1 MAQEPTTEEVK
12 RIVPREVRSPRS
24 AAIAGIVF
32 SLLIAASMIL
42 LYRNVLTS
50 PADVGDEWLESWK
63 GAATVVLVLVP
74 FAGIAFLWFTG
85 VIRDLV
91 GDREDR
97 FFATVFLGSGI
108 ILVVMMYT
116 WAAAVGAILGTY
128 AATAQISVD
137 FDVYVFGLTFMDQ
150 IIGSYFL
157 RMAAVYMLSISSLWT
172 RAHVVPRWLTIVS
185 YIVGLSFLLFA
196 SALRWARFMFPAWVL
211 LVSIYILILNYRST
225 HSEESDG
232 QLPLDWSA

>member
-1 MAQEPTTEEVK
+1 MTHNGLIKDAE
-12 RIVPREVRSPRS
+12 RMVPHQVRSPRS

-32 SLLIAASMIL
+32 SGLIAASMIL
-42 LYRNVLTS
+42 LYSNVRAS
-50 PADVGDEWLESWK
+50 PVDVGDEWLESWS

-97 FFATVFLGSGI
+97 FFATVFFGSGI

-116 WAAAVGAILGTY
+116 WAAAVGAILSTY
-128 AATAQISVD
+128 AATAHISVD
-137 FDVYVFGLTFMDQ
+137 KDVYIFGLTFMDQ

-157 RMAAVYMLSISSLWT
+157 RMGAVYMLSISSLWT
-172 RAHVVPRWLTIVS
+172 RARVVPRWLTIVS
-185 YIVGLSFLLFA
+185 YVVGLSFLLFA
-196 SALRWARFMFPAWVL
+196 SWLRWARFMFPAWVL
-211 LVSIYILILNYRST
+211 LVSIYILVQNYRST
-225 HSEESDG
+225 HDREG
-232 QLPLDWSA
+232 QGEMPLDLST

>member
-1 MAQEPTTEEVK
+1 MTQGTPAEEAQRLVG
-12 RIVPREVRSPRS
+12 RQVRSPRS

-42 LYRNVLTS
+42 LYSNVLAS
-50 PADVGDEWLESWK
+50 PADVGDEWLESWS

-97 FFATVFLGSGI
+97 FFATVFFGSGI
-108 ILVVMMYT
+108 ILVVMLYT
-116 WAAAVGAILGTY
+116 WAAAVGAILGTF
-128 AATAQISVD
+128 AAAVHMAID
-137 FDVYVFGLTFMDQ
+137 NDIYIFGLTFMDQ

-157 RMAAVYMLSISSLWT
+157 RMAAVYMLSIGSLWT
-172 RAHVVPRWLTIVS
+172 RAQVVPRWLTIIT

-196 SALRWARFMFPAWVL
+196 GALRWARFIFPAWVL
-211 LVSIYILILNYRST
+211 LVSIYILVLNYRRT
-225 HSEESDG
+225 HDEESKVETFPG
-232 QLPLDWSA
+232 ASS